1 MARRLTNEAKDA
13 KQRLDEVFGRSL
25 GALVNGVNLIDSA
38 DTFREKRR
46 WIQRELE
53 ARRVNAKVARELLEL
68 FNKRNVGRSQRQRI
82 MAGHLSDAAKE
93 VDQRL
98 EQAYGQNSGARR
110 AARAMGG
117 SLGGG
122 LGDVGEMPRATT
134 LILDGSH
141 TDNDEDDDDDDDD
154 NHIDDV
160 DNDEDEDEDEE
171 EKQPVDGPLAPTNRA
186 PLKPQPQEPR
196 RQKTTSWLDSSSSAQ
211 TSSGS
216 SGTRVPSWQSA
227 P

>member
-25 GALVNGVNLIDSA
+25 GAPINGVDLIDSA

-53 ARRVNAKVARELLEL
+53 ARRVNGKVARELLEL

-82 MAGHLSDAAKE
+82 VAGRLSDAAKE
-93 VDQRL
+93 VNQRL

-110 AARAMGG
+110 AAGAMGG

-122 LGDVGEMPRATT
+122 LGDVGEMLRATT

-141 TDNDEDDDDDDDD
+141 TDN
-154 NHIDDV
+154 
-160 DNDEDEDEDEE
+160 
-171 EKQPVDGPLAPTNRA
+171 
-186 PLKPQPQEPR
+186 
-196 RQKTTSWLDSSSSAQ
+196 
-211 TSSGS
+211 
-216 SGTRVPSWQSA
+216 
-227 P
+227 